1 VALGRVRPADGAQDV
16 ASTSV
21 MPRLSAEAFF
31 EVDHM
36 TYPYGAHLALVEV
49 DRDTGTIAI
58 KRYLVAYDVGRAINP
73 MLVEGQLVGGAAQGI
88 GGSLLEELAYDA
100 AGQLLTASFMDYL
113 LPTAMDM
120 PRRVEVLLR
129 EDAPSPLNPLGI
141 KGAGEGGVVGCPAAI
156 ANAVVDALGA
166 EVYELPLTPE
176 RVRALA
182 RRTGG
187 GHARAPAT

>member
-1 VALGRVRPADGAQDV
+1 MNRLCAAAFGYLETYDGESFSPVAWRGVPAGYAEYLPRRDRREASQSYAQ
-16 ASTSV
+16 
-21 MPRLSAEAFF
+21 
-31 EVDHM
+31 
-36 TYPYGAHLALVEV
+36 
-49 DRDTGTIAI
+49 I
-58 KRYLVAYDVGRAINP
+58 
-73 MLVEGQLVGGAAQGI
+73 VGGAAQGI

-129 EDAPSPLNPLGI
+129 EDAPSPLNPLGL

-187 GHARAPAT
+187 GHARAPAI